1 MSGLHAGI
9 KGTLDRSIATGDGRL
24 QGITVYTAVSRSHGG
39 IMSNTGIVLVPRTVM
54 LISGQYIVWEGL
66 RKTFEDTA
74 GAFRIVVRP
83 YRQVPHDS
91 VLATNPADLFL
102 LDLGTER
109 DPIGLISKIREAAQ
123 NSKIVVMGGIGNMER
138 LHHAIEYGV
147 DGVILNVQ
155 PPTVVLAVIKAL
167 YPHAHNLPL
176 RGRHEAECM
185 DLRKSAQKQTVSE
198 RQPPVWIDALT
209 LREQEVSRLVG
220 QGLSNKEIACLLSI
234 SDSTVRHHLT
244 NVFAKIGV
252 PNRQNLL
259 LRFR

>member
-1 MSGLHAGI
+1 MNRDLKPGCMSD
-9 KGTLDRSIATGDGRL
+9 TSTVIA
-24 QGITVYTAVSRSHGG
+24 
-39 IMSNTGIVLVPRTVM
+39 PRTIAF
-54 LISGQYIVWEGL
+54 ISKQYVVWLGLQEIFEG
-66 RKTFEDTA
+66 REA
-74 GAFRIVVRP
+74 SRIVVQLYQQLTPGALLPENRP
-83 YRQVPHDS
+83 
-91 VLATNPADLFL
+91 DLFL

-109 DPIGLISKIREAAQ
+109 DPIGSIRKIRESAPKR
-123 NSKIVVMGGIGNMER
+123 KIVVLSGLEEMDLTR
-138 LHHAIEYGV
+138 KTFEYGV

-176 RGRHEAECM
+176 RGRHEAQWM
-185 DLRKSAQKQTVSE
+185 DLRKNAQKQTVGE
-198 RQPPVWIDALT
+198 RQPLVWSDALT

-259 LRFR
+259 LRFQ